1 MEIMAVCPSIF
12 VSKIMQS
19 NKENLD
25 RDLSIVTTR
34 TLGPQTRAK
43 FLHSLFFSS
52 NKLRKCPAAQ
62 IHYVNARRRVL
73 LCFSLLLFLFGSVAP
88 LPSPVLFRHAGS
100 ARA

>member
-19 NKENLD
+19 NKENVD

-43 FLHSLFFSS
+43 FLHSL
-52 NKLRKCPAAQ
+52 
-62 IHYVNARRRVL
+62 
-73 LCFSLLLFLFGSVAP
+73 SLLPSWILLEIREEERRGRLTAKPFYKNFLDPLFDIFDFSDR
-88 LPSPVLFRHAGS
+88 F
-100 ARA
+100 